1 MNTTKPCHRFIAILL
16 SVLMVLGMMP
26 TIAFAADPTPAAA
39 DLVNGINNY
48 TGGAGANGSLTA
60 TADGDTVTIT
70 GSVTEASTAL
80 VLEVSSDV
88 NVVWDATLIAAN
100 STAVVLIQNSSGSSR
115 FEMVGGEI
123 STDGINNGIFNSI
136 GDWNISVAGGI
147 VSAETGMAIYTV
159 GTNSTVSV
167 SGGLV
172 YNTGTMEYASVIYM
186 NSTTSDTIENVVI
199 SGTAVVEARGNNC
212 VAIQSYGN
220 VRVTGG
226 TVSATTGK
234 AIRGLG
240 SASAV
245 TISGGLVFA
254 YGNADIGSSDVIY
267 LPYSPS
273 GFTGATGDGMVI
285 AWNQAANT
293 TDYEAGTTT
302 DISKSPVD
310 SAAFWSNNGGSGIA
324 YANGTN
330 IGLIELPVTIS
341 ASRWGDIQDA
351 IDNANDGD
359 VIDLS
364 GLTTP
369 ENGRI
374 CTFVV
379 GDDKTI
385 TIKGDGTLIE
395 SVAFVFGSNN
405 NITIEDLNLKPAYNH
420 VDNVT
425 SEPGPS
431 PLHFAGTD
439 NTLTLSGSNIITGGG
454 SNPIKGYGAAIG
466 VPYGASLTIGGAGTL
481 TAVGGRFGA
490 GIGGGSEGSGG
501 NISIVGGT
509 ITSNGNYGAAGIG
522 GGWTG
527 DGGTVVITGGSV
539 KAAGDGGDS
548 EAIGK
553 GRSGGSSGTLTDG
566 NGNNVYLNTYTIN
579 GDPNTDITAADYG
592 ENIIYG
598 TDGVKTDDNNRLYF
612 YLPISTS
619 TSTDYVYVTANG
631 IEYAGWYSAT
641 ANHSYTYMMRISI
654 RPADISL
661 VGSLVYTGS
670 EISPGVTA
678 SLKDQVL
685 EFFYYAVSYSG
696 NRIDVNSADAT
707 VIITGENGYRGI
719 AKKVFNIIKAT
730 PTVSDLSY
738 DIPAEHIYNAA
749 VQGIG
754 SVTGIAGLGAITIK
768 YNGSTTAPTA
778 AGTYTVTADVA
789 ESANYNAAA
798 GLELGSYTIDQKI
811 PTVLDLTYEIP
822 DNHVY
827 NGAAQGVGSVT
838 GPAGVGTI
846 TVKYDGS
853 ETVPTDAGTYAITVE
868 LSGGPDYEATTVSL
882 GSYTIAKA
890 TLTIAGGTVSSKVYD
905 GSATADI
912 TAVTFGGVAATDTLA
927 LTADYIISDPLFD
940 NASAGSNKT
949 VTATVALITGPVA
962 KNYTLA
968 NGSLSIDSGSIS
980 QAVVTSIT
988 TTISS
993 LTRAAYEVRDITNIE
1008 GILALAN
1015 FPSEVT
1021 VTTDGGTTTLP
1032 ITWAAAESFDAKGVT
1047 YNVTGTLTD
1056 NANISAN
1063 SVTASTTIDITP
1075 VYAPDINLSN
1085 AFIIQSTN
1093 NAATAA
1099 ELGNA
1104 ILPESGN
1111 VTVSG
1116 ESIAYT
1122 IAWNGGETLDRR
1134 NADNE
1139 QTFTGA
1145 VTYTSA
1151 PTWLT
1156 VVSPSAAI
1164 KVTVT
1169 AKEQAAISGITVSN
1183 KVYDGEACA
1192 PAGTLVIDTGAVNMD
1207 DLVWK
1212 WESTDG
1218 GNYESATAP
1227 TNAGD
1232 YKLSISV
1239 LDSHPTHAGSA
1250 DCYFSI
1256 TKKPVTVKA
1265 DDQSITRNAVLPE
1278 FTYIVV
1284 GELSGEPALVGTPTL
1299 SSTATDSANVGTFPV
1314 EVDMSGVSGYTDN
1327 YMAANPAFENGT
1339 LTVNAPPQAGGSPNS
1354 DSTLKD
1360 KEYAPKPGEDVV
1372 VDIDIKGNTILDVKN
1387 GDKVLE
1393 RDKDYIIDG
1402 DKIILKSEYIDSL
1415 EQGEYIIT
1423 VDMDRGADPQFKL
1436 IIGSRD
1442 WENPFTDVSE
1452 NDWFYD
1458 DVEFMVKSGL
1468 FNGTSD
1474 DTFDPHMPM
1483 NRGMIVTV
1491 LWRMYGE
1498 PEPKGINGYIDVEE
1512 GLYYEK
1518 AITWATEEGVV
1529 RGIGE
1534 DKFEPKRAATRQELA
1549 QIIAYY
1555 ARYVGFKLPADGE
1568 TGTYSDSDSIA
1579 ELYMD
1584 SIMAM
1589 RQSGIMIGVS
1599 DNMFSPR
1606 RWATRAEVAAVFARY
1621 IRLTLAG

>member
-26 TIAFAADPTPAAA
+26 TIAFAADPTQAAA
-39 DLVNGINNY
+39 ALADDINNY
-48 TGGAGANGSLTA
+48 TGGAGASGSLKA

-70 GSVTEASTAL
+70 GSITEASMAL
-80 VLEVSSDV
+80 VLGVSSDV
-88 NVVWDATLIAAN
+88 TVVWDATLIASN
-100 STAVVLIQNSSGSSR
+100 STAVTLIQNSSSSST
-115 FEMVGGEI
+115 FEVVGGEI
-123 STDGINNGIFNSI
+123 STDGVSTDIFNSI
-136 GDWNISVAGGI
+136 GDWDISVAGGTI
-147 VSAETGMAIYTV
+147 SAEAGMAIYTA
-159 GTNSTVSV
+159 GTNSTVEV

-172 YNTGTMEYASVIYM
+172 YNTATRENAPVIFV
-186 NSTTSDTIENVVI
+186 NSTSATIENVVI
-199 SGTAVVEARGNNC
+199 SGTAVVEARGNSGI
-212 VAIQSYGN
+212 AIQSYGD

-234 AIRGLG
+234 AIRGLDL
-240 SASAV
+240 ASAV
-245 TISGGLVFA
+245 TVSGGLVFA
-254 YGNADIGSSDVIY
+254 YGNADIGSSDVIH

-293 TDYEAGTTT
+293 TDYEAGTIT
-302 DISKSPVD
+302 DISKSPLD
-310 SAAFWSNNGGSGIA
+310 SAAFWSNNSGSGIA
-324 YANGTN
+324 YSNGTN
-330 IGLIELPVTIS
+330 IGLIELPVTVS
-341 ASRWGDIQDA
+341 ASGWEVIQDA

-364 GLTTP
+364 VLTTP

-385 TIKGDGTLIE
+385 TIKGNGTQIE
-395 SVAFVFGSNN
+395 NVAFVFGSNN
-405 NITIEDLNLKPAYNH
+405 NITIEDLNLIPAYNH

-425 SEPGPS
+425 SEPGLS
-431 PLHFAGTD
+431 TLHFAGTD

-454 SNPIKGYGAAIG
+454 STPIMGYGAALG
-466 VPYGASLTIGGAGTL
+466 VPYGASLTIGGTGTL
-481 TAVGGRFGA
+481 TAKGGRFGA
-490 GIGGGSEGSGG
+490 GIGGGSESSGG

-509 ITSNGNYGAAGIG
+509 ITSNGNYAAAGIG
-522 GGWTG
+522 GGWNG
-527 DGGTVVITGGSV
+527 NGGTVVITGGSV
-539 KAAGDGGDS
+539 KAAGEGGNS

-553 GRSGGSSGTLTDG
+553 GRNGDSSGTLTDG
-566 NGNNVYLNTYTIN
+566 NGNNVYLNTFTIN
-579 GDPNTDITAADYG
+579 GYPNTDITAADYG
-592 ENIIYG
+592 ENIVYG

-612 YLPISTS
+612 YLPISA
-619 TSTDYVYVTANG
+619 STDYVYATANS
-631 IEYAGWYSAT
+631 IEYAGLYSAT
-641 ANHSYTYMMRISI
+641 ANHSYTHTMGISV

-661 VGSLVYTGS
+661 DGSFVYTGS

-678 SLKDQVL
+678 SLEDQVL
-685 EFFYYAVSYSG
+685 NALFYTVSYSG
-696 NRIDVNSADAT
+696 NRIDANSADAT
-707 VIITGENGYRGI
+707 VIITGRNGYRGI
-719 AKKVFNIIKAT
+719 AKKVFNITKAT

-738 DIPAEHIYNAA
+738 DIPIEHIYNNTA
-749 VQGIG
+749 QGIV
-754 SVTGIAGLGAITIK
+754 SVTGIAGLGAITVK
-768 YNGSTTAPTA
+768 YNGDTTAPTA
-778 AGTYTVTADVA
+778 AGTYTVTADIA
-789 ESANYNAAA
+789 ESANYNVAA
-798 GLELGSYTIDQKI
+798 GLDLGSYTIAAKM
-811 PTVLDLTYEIP
+811 PTASDLTATIP

-827 NGAAQGVGSVT
+827 NGAVQGVDSVT

-853 ETVPTDAGTYAITVE
+853 ETVPADAGTYAITVE
-868 LSGGPDYEATTVSL
+868 LSGGSDYEATTISL
-882 GSYTIAKA
+882 GNYTIAKA
-890 TLTIAGGTVSSKVYD
+890 ELTIAGGTVSSKVYD
-905 GSATADI
+905 GLAAADI
-912 TAVTFGGVAATDTLA
+912 TAVTFDGVASSDTLE
-927 LTADYIISDPLFD
+927 LTEDYIISDPLFD
-940 NASAGSNKT
+940 NANTGSGKI
-949 VTATVALITGPVA
+949 VTATVTLIADGLFA

-980 QAVVTSIT
+980 QAIVTSIDT
-988 TTISS
+988 SISAV
-993 LTRAAYEVRDITNIE
+993 TKTAYEVRDITSIE
-1008 GILALAN
+1008 GILALATL
-1015 FPSEVT
+1015 PDEVT
-1021 VTTDGGTTTLP
+1021 VTTDGGITTLP
-1032 ITWAAAESFDAKGVT
+1032 ITWAAAESFDAKGIT
-1047 YNVTGTLTD
+1047 YNVTGTLTG

-1063 SVTASTTIDITP
+1063 DVTSSITIDITP
-1075 VYAPDINLSN
+1075 VYAPDISLSN
-1085 AFIIQSTN
+1085 AFIIQSTSS
-1093 NAATAA
+1093 AATAA
-1099 ELGNA
+1099 ELGNS
-1104 ILPESGN
+1104 ILLESGS

-1122 IAWNGGETLDRR
+1122 IAWDGGETLDRR
-1134 NADNE
+1134 NAGNV
-1139 QTFTGA
+1139 QTFTGT

-1151 PTWLT
+1151 PAWLS

-1169 AKEQAAISGITVSN
+1169 AKAQAAISGITVSN

-1192 PAGTLVIDTGAVNMD
+1192 AAGTVVIDTGAVD
-1207 DLVWK
+1207 VDQLVWK

-1218 GNYESATAP
+1218 GNYDSTSAP

-1232 YKLSISV
+1232 YKLVISV
-1239 LDSHPTHAGSA
+1239 PENHPTHVGNA
-1250 DCYFSI
+1250 DFHFSI
-1256 TKKPVTVKA
+1256 TKQPVTVKA
-1265 DDQSITRNAVLPE
+1265 DDQSITQNAGLPA
-1278 FTYIVV
+1278 FTYTVV
-1284 GELSGEPALVGTPTL
+1284 GEISGEPALVGTPTL
-1299 SSTATDSANVGTFPV
+1299 SSTATDSANVGAFPI

-1327 YMAANPAFENGT
+1327 YMAASPAFESGT
-1339 LTVNAPPQAGGSPNS
+1339 LTVNAAPPAGGLPNS

-1372 VDIDIKGNTILDVKN
+1372 VVIDIKGNTILDVKN

-1393 RDKDYIIDG
+1393 RGKDYIVDG
-1402 DKIILKSEYIDSL
+1402 DKIILKSEYLDSL

-1423 VDMDRGADPQFKL
+1423 VDMNRGADPQFKL
-1436 IIGSRD
+1436 IIGARD
-1442 WENPFTDVSE
+1442 WENPFADVSE
-1452 NDWFYD
+1452 SDWFYD

-1474 DTFDPHMPM
+1474 TTFDPHMPM

-1491 LWRMYGE
+1491 LWRMSGE
-1498 PEPKGINGYIDVEE
+1498 PEPKGINGYTDVEE
-1512 GLYYEK
+1512 GMYYEK

-1555 ARYVGFKLPADGE
+1555 ARDVGFKLPVDGE
-1568 TGTYSDSDSIA
+1568 AGTYSDSDSIA

-1584 SIMAM
+1584 SVMAM

-1599 DNMFSPR
+1599 GNMFCPR